1 MLGAGPLDHL
11 SLWAFCGTT
20 VVVVLLSIEGG
31 YRLGRFRRRNSE
43 EEKEAP
49 VGAIIAATL
58 GLLAFILAFTFGLA
72 ASRFDD
78 RRKIVVE
85 EANAVGTTY
94 LRTGLLPD
102 AEADRRVKLRRF
114 LREYVDERLEVIE
127 TGNVEK
133 VLNRTAELHR
143 ELWKETELLGRQFP
157 NSIAVGLL
165 IQSMNETIDVHSKR
179 VLVGLQNRLPAVIWG
194 VLYLITI
201 LTMTGVGYHEGLSKS
216 RRSPAIVILV
226 LTFAAILTLVADLD
240 RSREGLLT
248 VSQRA
253 MIDLRETMND
263 TP

>member
-1 MLGAGPLDHL
+1 MPGSGPLDYL
-11 SLWAFCGTT
+11 SLWGFFGAT
-20 VVVVLLSIEGG
+20 VVIVLLSIEGG

-49 VGAIIAATL
+49 VGAVVAATL

-102 AEADRRVKLRRF
+102 ADVDRRVKLRRL

-127 TGNVEK
+127 SGNVEH
-133 VLNRTAELHR
+133 VLTRTAELHR
-143 ELWKETELLGRQFP
+143 DLWKETELLGRQYP

-194 VLYLITI
+194 VLYLITL
-201 LTMTGVGYHEGLSKS
+201 LTMIGVGYHAGLSKS
-216 RRSPAIVILV
+216 RRSPAIVVLV
-226 LTFAAILTLVADLD
+226 LAFSAILTLVADLD

-253 MIDLRETMND
+253 MIDLRESMND
-263 TP
+263 AP